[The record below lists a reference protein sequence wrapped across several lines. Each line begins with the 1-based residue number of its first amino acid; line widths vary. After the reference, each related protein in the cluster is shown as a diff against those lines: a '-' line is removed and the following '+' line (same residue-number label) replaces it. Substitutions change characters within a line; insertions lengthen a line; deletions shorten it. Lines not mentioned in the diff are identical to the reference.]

1 VWRAR
6 GRAWATDFLLDR
18 LDMSMTRP
26 LAVALLLLAALPAF
40 AGALTSTQI
49 LNQFNAVVSNDFSTS
64 SDVEGRLAT
73 TNLLRGAT
81 FYNSPR
87 GAASDYAA
95 INAVNIGSVNGN
107 VNNGGGINYQASNAG
122 RFNMNG
128 GGKIAQTPAFA
139 MTDFTTPL
147 DLLASQLYG
156 MAANST
162 INAADPNNFT
172 FHVNGGTNS
181 TAVFNLTTAQ
191 LSRAANINF
200 SGRADTIIINI
211 SGDIFNSNA
220 NFNDN
225 SNLKSNIIWNFI
237 DADSLQFRGWNG
249 AVLAG
254 GANVASGSQMQ
265 GFLYAKN
272 FTGNGELHDYRFAGT
287 LPPADVPPSGKV
299 PEPSSIALLGAGMV
313 ALLARRRRRDGELA

>member
-1 VWRAR
+1 MPL
-6 GRAWATDFLLDR
+6 TP
-18 LDMSMTRP
+18 P
-26 LAVALLLLAALPAF
+26 LATILLLLAANSAV
-40 AGALTSTQI
+40 AGPLSANQI
-49 LNQFNAVVSNDFSTS
+49 LAQFNAVVSNDFSTS

-73 TNLLRGAT
+73 SNLIRGAT

-95 INAVNIGSVNGN
+95 INAVTIGSVNGN

-122 RFNMNG
+122 HFNMNG
-128 GGKIAQTPAFA
+128 GGKITQTAAFA
-139 MTDFTTPL
+139 MSDFTSSL
-147 DLLASQLYG
+147 DALASQLYG
-156 MAANST
+156 MTANST

-172 FHVNGGTNS
+172 FNVNGGANS
-181 TAVFNLTTAQ
+181 TAVFSLTTAQ

-211 SGDIFNSNA
+211 SGDTFNSNA

-225 SNLKSNIIWNFI
+225 ANLKSNIIWNFI
-237 DADSLQFRGWNG
+237 DADSVQFRSWNG

-254 GANVASGSQMQ
+254 DASVGSGSQMN

-272 FTGNGELHDYRFAGT
+272 FTGNGELHDYRFTGN
-287 LPPADVPPSGKV
+287 LPPANVPPSGKV

-313 ALLARRRRRDGELA
+313 ALLARRRRGH